1 MLRLHVD
8 MKSSATMSIGEVAG
22 HFGLATHV
30 LRHWETMG
38 LLSPVCATGGRRRY
52 GRSDLYRVAGILLAK
67 EAGLALTDIRDI
79 LTTADLEKRRKITR
93 RHRDELVRRIEE
105 MRVALNFIEG
115 ALACGHEDITDC
127 PNYQSLVADRIA
139 CTYRENEQHRSRAH
153 WPENYATEM
162 GARQRTRAW
171 CGDRAWSRAVWVT
184 RPG

>member
-1 MLRLHVD
+1 MLRLHVG

-22 HFGLATHV
+22 QFGLATHV

-38 LLSPVCATGGRRRY
+38 LLSPARATGGRRRY

-105 MRVALNFIEG
+105 MRAALNLIEG
-115 ALACGHEDITDC
+115 GLACGYEDITEC
-127 PNYQSLVADRIA
+127 PHYQSLVADRMA
-139 CTYRENEQHRSRAH
+139 CTYRESEQHASRAH
-153 WPENYATEM
+153 SFEP
-162 GARQRTRAW
+162 
-171 CGDRAWSRAVWVT
+171 SRDNGVS
-184 RPG
+184 